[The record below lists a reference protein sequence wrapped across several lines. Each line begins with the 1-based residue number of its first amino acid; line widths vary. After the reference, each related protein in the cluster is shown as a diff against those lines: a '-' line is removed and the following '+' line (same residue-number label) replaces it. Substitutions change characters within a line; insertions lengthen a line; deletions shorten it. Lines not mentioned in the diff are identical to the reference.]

1 MLLKVSTPF
10 SFSMQNVWGMTTMV
24 NKIAARLWT
33 VSSSHVLKLFIAD
46 ITSISSTMVYDE
58 CIKISLI
65 CCCWHCYLCCTR
77 LTIQMATNKKMK
89 VQVPNKSNNTF
100 CLDSVGGYGSLILHD
115 HVQHIL
121 TWHFTISLTKPEEFL
136 MVSLLGEW
144 LGEWLLLQYL
154 FCVAL
159 YL

>member
-10 SFSMQNVWGMTTMV
+10 SFSIQNVWGMTTMV
-24 NKIAARLWT
+24 NKIAACLWT
-33 VSSSHVLKLFIAD
+33 VCPPAIVLKLFIAD
-46 ITSISSTMVYDE
+46 TTSISSAMVCDE

-77 LTIQMATNKKMK
+77 LTIQMATNKIMI
-89 VQVPNKSNNTF
+89 VQVPNKSNNNTF

-121 TWHFTISLTKPEEFL
+121 TWHFTISQSKFKEFL
-136 MVSLLGEW
+136 LVSLLGEW

-154 FCVAL
+154 FCVS
-159 YL
+159 